1 MLCPLIACIFPYLGD
16 MLGTWRVRNSRWN
29 SFSWRYNWQALWCS
43 RSSPWW
49 HCFEGMTL
57 FTILVLELWV
67 SWLGRNV
74 CPVGQSL
81 AISCQ
86 FVHNH
91 ELARCAAS
99 ISKVIEVCFV
109 IDSHSELGDMVRGMQ
124 LQQSPKYVHMK
135 SAKADKFNSFLRWQ
149 RYPSSL
155 NSKCHSWICY
165 ILAYYALWVSSLQP
179 WNLSLS
185 LYGS

>member
-1 MLCPLIACIFPYLGD
+1 
-16 MLGTWRVRNSRWN
+16 MLGTWRVRNGRWD
-29 SFSWRYNWQALWCS
+29 SFSWRYNWQAVWCS
-43 RSSPWW
+43 RSSSWW
-49 HCFEGMTL
+49 HCFESKTL

-86 FVHNH
+86 FVRDC

-99 ISKVIEVCFV
+99 ISKVIEVYFV

-149 RYPSSL
+149 LYPSSL
-155 NSKCHSWICY
+155 NSKCHSCICDV
-165 ILAYYALWVSSLQP
+165 LTYYALWVSSLQP

-185 LYGS
+185 LYDS

>member
-1 MLCPLIACIFPYLGD
+1 M
-16 MLGTWRVRNSRWN
+16 
-29 SFSWRYNWQALWCS
+29 
-43 RSSPWW
+43 
-49 HCFEGMTL
+49 
-57 FTILVLELWV
+57 
-67 SWLGRNV
+67 

-86 FVHNH
+86 FVRDC

-99 ISKVIEVCFV
+99 ISKVIEVYFV

-149 RYPSSL
+149 LYPSSL
-155 NSKCHSWICY
+155 NSKCHSCICDV
-165 ILAYYALWVSSLQP
+165 LTYYAL
-179 WNLSLS
+179 
-185 LYGS
+185 